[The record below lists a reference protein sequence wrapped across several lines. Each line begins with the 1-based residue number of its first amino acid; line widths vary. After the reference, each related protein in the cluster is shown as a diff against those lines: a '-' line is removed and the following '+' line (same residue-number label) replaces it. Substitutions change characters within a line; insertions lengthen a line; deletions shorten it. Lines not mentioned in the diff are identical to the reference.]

1 MKLTFLIASLLVSS
15 LAQATPIHNIKIFYT
30 DMVHVTQDGP
40 LNGSQDIEMFNM
52 DAKNNSSLKLNRMM
66 RTKVQS
72 KTNITN
78 YEVAYMEAF
87 DEVQNGPNWDEIY
100 FGLEKGS
107 LAIVT
112 AMQLKIQK
120 TPAIVINE
128 TSVIYGVTSLKEA
141 VRIYNKK
148 VQ

>member
-1 MKLTFLIASLLVSS
+1 MKLIITTSLLLVSS
-15 LAQATPIHNIKIFYT
+15 LINATPIDNIKVFYT
-30 DMVHVTQDGP
+30 DKVHVIQDVP
-40 LNGSQDIEMFNM
+40 LNGNQNVEMFNM
-52 DAKNNSSLKLNRMM
+52 DDKNNSSVKLNTMM
-66 RTKVQS
+66 RNKVQS
-72 KTNITN
+72 KTNIQN
-78 YEVAYMEAF
+78 YEIAYMEAF
-87 DEVQNGPNWDEIY
+87 DEIQNGPNWDEIY

>member
-1 MKLTFLIASLLVSS
+1 MKLITTALLLVSS
-15 LAQATPIHNIKIFYT
+15 LANATPIDSIKVFYT
-30 DMVHVTQDGP
+30 DKVHVIQDVP
-40 LNGSQDIEMFNM
+40 LNGNQKIEMFNM
-52 DAKNNSSLKLNRMM
+52 DDKNNSSLKLNAMM
-66 RTKVQS
+66 KRKVQS
-72 KTNITN
+72 KTNIPN
-78 YEVAYMEAF
+78 YEIAYMEAF
-87 DEVQNGPNWDEIY
+87 DEVLNGLNWDEIY